1 MKVLVVG
8 GGGREHALV
17 WKISQ
22 SPMVDKIYAVPGNAG
37 IAEAAECIPVSAD
50 DTESILKLAVEK
62 GIDLTVVGP
71 EAPLVAGI
79 VDIFTEKGLRIF
91 GFNSMGA
98 RLEGSKVWAKE
109 FMKRHGIPTGT
120 FSVYDDPGAALEA
133 VESHEPPFVI
143 KADGLAAGKGV
154 LIAESLGEAR
164 EAIEKVMVKKVF
176 GDAGNRVVVEE
187 YLTGDE
193 ISILA
198 VFDGDSYRLLV
209 PSQDHKRA
217 YDGDKGPNTGGM
229 GAYAPVPLV
238 KSELAVRI
246 RKEII
251 EPTFAGMQDDKIAGV
266 GVLYFGLIITA
277 DGPKVLEYN
286 CRFGDPETQVILPL
300 FEGDLFE
307 VMYEST
313 ARHLE
318 RVSFSNSDKST
329 ACIVIASGGYPGS
342 YQKGY
347 PIEGIEEASR
357 RGCIVF
363 HAGTKMKDGRV
374 HTSGGRVL
382 GVTAVAK
389 TLQEALQKAYKG
401 VDAIHFTDSFCRG
414 DIGKRSLQTI

>member
-62 GIDLTVVGP
+62 GIHLTVVGP
-71 EAPLVAGI
+71 EAPLVDGI

-217 YDGDKGPNTGGM
+217 YEGDKGPNTGGM

-238 KSELAVRI
+238 KSELAARI

-363 HAGTKMKDGRV
+363 HAGTTMKGGRV

>member
-22 SPMVDKIYAVPGNAG
+22 SPMVDMIYAVPGNAG

-79 VDIFTEKGLRIF
+79 VDIFAEKDLRIF
-91 GFNSMGA
+91 GFDSKGA

-120 FSVYDDPGAALEA
+120 FSVYDDPKAALEA
-133 VESHEPPFVI
+133 VKSHEPPFVI

-154 LIAESLGEAR
+154 LIAESLRAAR
-164 EAIEKVMVKKVF
+164 EAIEKVMVEKVF
-176 GDAGNRVVVEE
+176 GDAGNRVVAEE

-198 VFDGDSYRLLV
+198 VFDGDSYRLFV
-209 PSQDHKRA
+209 PSQDHKKA

-238 KSELAVRI
+238 TSELAERI

-251 EPTFAGMQDDKIAGV
+251 EPTFAGMQDEKIAGV
-266 GVLYFGLIITA
+266 GVLYFGIIITV

-300 FEGDLFE
+300 FEGDLAE

-318 RVSFSNSDKST
+318 RASFSNSDKST

-342 YQKGY
+342 YRKGY
-347 PIEGIEEASR
+347 PIEGIEEAGR

-363 HAGTKMKDGRV
+363 HAGTTMKGGRV

-382 GVTAVAK
+382 GVTATAQ
-389 TLQEALQKAYKG
+389 TLQKALQKAYGG

-414 DIGKRSLQTI
+414 DIGRRSLQTT